1 MGQSWS
7 ERCLLIRENRC
18 WESKHSLICTTEH
31 GTSLQQ
37 WLRVREGD
45 TPGSERAQSDEKTA
59 ECLSSDRALLAES
72 WTAVGKLIKVARQL
86 PPPPHTVIFQM
97 DVCVVCCK
105 PVGPNLSELH
115 PYLCH
120 GHDTM
125 QLNELNGNNA
135 RKLTKFIPSL
145 ITERSAFHSLTT
157 INGYDGLIL
166 CRLML
171 WNPPKFFFPSL
182 IMWLNLHFLN
192 ICVICSSHYL
202 FH

>member
-1 MGQSWS
+1 MGQFWS

-31 GTSLQQ
+31 GISLQQ

-45 TPGSERAQSDEKTA
+45 TPGSEQARFDEKRT
-59 ECLSSDRALLAES
+59 ESVSSDRALLAES
-72 WTAVGKLIKVARQL
+72 WTATGQADEGCQAVI
-86 PPPPHTVIFQM
+86 PHTLIFKM

-105 PVGPNLSELH
+105 PVGPNWSELH
-115 PYLCH
+115 PYQCQ

-145 ITERSAFHSLTT
+145 IAGRGAFHSLTT
-157 INGYDGLIL
+157 INGYDGLIP

-171 WNPPKFFFPSL
+171 WNPPKFFFSL
-182 IMWLNLHFLN
+182 
-192 ICVICSSHYL
+192 
-202 FH
+202 